1 MSRYEGA
8 DHLMNVDARQSPAPS
23 IDDHTP
29 VNRARIGLRWGALF
43 WLPILLLVLGL
54 GASFEPTPRKPFLIA
69 CLAIFAILM
78 LLAFLLAGRRWA
90 MRGLG
95 GEWSFLLTAIA
106 QGFFAVLLSLTLPF
120 TLMRIW
126 LSSAHSVAAWGFP
139 DHGFPI
145 FVWGFCSVWMLAL
158 GAVIEW
164 RVRRALCLAQQ
175 PFASTSSEG
184 APPIRSYGTTATKP
198 DDAADDASHFVQETR
213 LRRFVVTL
221 VSCIGVP
228 LLLCAP
234 VVLMLRYDIG
244 LRKSP
249 NAILRNEINSI
260 APQIVDLKDFE
271 SVKDGILARQQ
282 IIRHLQT
289 STPANVLAIF
299 GHLPNGVQLL
309 WLEMKD
315 DHLTLA
321 LRAESSAEPALLEL
335 LAQNG
340 YRDPQI
346 AARLEDDD
354 DTVEHVTI
362 EVDRT
367 REEVERK

>member
-1 MSRYEGA
+1 MSRYRDA
-8 DHLMNVDARQSPAPS
+8 DHVMSIDAQQS

-54 GASFEPTPRKPFLIA
+54 GASFEPAPRKPYLIA

-106 QGFFAVLLSLTLPF
+106 QGFFAVLLSLTLPS

-139 DHGFPI
+139 DQGFPM

-164 RVRRALCLAQQ
+164 RVRRASSLALK

-184 APPIRSYGTTATKP
+184 APAIRSYETTAPKP
-198 DDAADDASHFVQETR
+198 DDAADDASRSVQETR
-213 LRRFVVTL
+213 LRRSAVTL
-221 VSCIGVP
+221 IACIGVP

-244 LRKSP
+244 LRKSA
-249 NAILRNEINSI
+249 NAILHGEINAV
-260 APQIVDLKDFE
+260 APQIADLKDFE
-271 SVKDGILARQQ
+271 SVKSRMLARQQ
-282 IIRHLQT
+282 IIRHLET
-289 STPANVLAIF
+289 TAPANVLAIF
-299 GHLPNGVQLL
+299 GHLPSGVQLL

-315 DHLTLA
+315 DHLALA

-340 YRDPQI
+340 YPDPQI
-346 AARLEDDD
+346 AARQEDDD
-354 DTVEHVTI
+354 HTVEHVTI
-362 EVDRT
+362 EADRT